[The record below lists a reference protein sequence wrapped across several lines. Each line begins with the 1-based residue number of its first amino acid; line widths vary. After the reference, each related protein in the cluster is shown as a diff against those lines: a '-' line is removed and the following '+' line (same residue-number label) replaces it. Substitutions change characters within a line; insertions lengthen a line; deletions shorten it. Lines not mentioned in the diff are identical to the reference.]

1 MSRVFL
7 TVLNM
12 SAAAGWAA
20 AVIVL
25 LRLALTEAPKRIT
38 VWLWVI
44 PAVRLLCPFAPE
56 SRLSLLPGVGTVSSA
71 GMTADAPQLTTGI
84 STLDRAVNPAAAA
97 LSPGT
102 AAGADP
108 AAGVLPLLAAAWLLG
123 TALMLLYAAVGY
135 LRVKRR
141 VGTAVLQ
148 GGGICR
154 SERVDSPFVLGVFR
168 PRIYLPFAL
177 TGRDAEMA
185 AAHER
190 AHIRRGDCL
199 WKPLGFLLLALHWF
213 NPLLWLGYALFCR
226 DLELACDEAVVCGMT
241 AEERADYAQALLC
254 CSVGRRTAAACP
266 LAFGEVGVKRRV
278 KQVLNVKKP
287 VFWAVIAA
295 IAAGIAAAV
304 CLLTNPA
311 GGAVRAFRAQALVY
325 TDGRYSYVQYADAAP
340 QYLLA
345 DDARLYMCADG
356 AAPVLLGQ
364 LEDIPEKDA
373 ALAALFSGSAV
384 GVWDGDT
391 PDAVMQNNRRARQLC
406 HAADGGEKLYILLE
420 QTDGSVYLGCG
431 YPADEGGA
439 QSASVRWLYKLAA
452 VSPSSVAGADTVE

>member
-12 SAAAGWAA
+12 SAAAGFIV
-20 AVIVL
+20 AVIAL
-25 LRLALTEAPKRIT
+25 LRLALARAPKRIT
-38 VWLWVI
+38 VWLWAI
-44 PAVRLLCPFAPE
+44 AAVRLLCPFAPE
-56 SRLSLLPGVGTVSSA
+56 SRLSLLPRAEAVSPG
-71 GMTADAPQLTTGI
+71 GMAAEVPQLAAGI
-84 STLDRAVNPAAAA
+84 SALDRAASPACAV
-97 LSPGT
+97 SPDT
-102 AAGADP
+102 AGADP
-108 AAGVLPLLAAAWLLG
+108 AAGVLPLLAAVWLLG
-123 TALMLLYAAVGY
+123 AALMLLYAAVGY
-135 LRVKRR
+135 LRIKRR

-185 AAHER
+185 VAHEW

-241 AEERADYAQALLC
+241 AGERADYAQALLC
-254 CSVGRRTAAACP
+254 CSIERRTAAACP
-266 LAFGEVGVKRRV
+266 PAFGGVGVKRRV
-278 KQVLNVKKP
+278 KQVLNYKKP

-304 CLLTNPA
+304 CLLTDPA

-340 QYLLA
+340 RYLLA

-364 LEDIPEKDA
+364 LEDMPEKDA

-391 PDAVMQNNRRARQLC
+391 PDAVMQGNRRARQLC

-420 QTDGSVYLGCG
+420 QTDGSVYLGYG

>member
-7 TVLNM
+7 TVLHM
-12 SAAAGWAA
+12 SAAAGFIV
-20 AVIVL
+20 AVIAL
-25 LRLALTEAPKRIT
+25 LRLALARAPKRIT
-38 VWLWVI
+38 VWLWAI
-44 PAVRLLCPFAPE
+44 AAVRLLCPFAPE
-56 SRLSLLPGVGTVSSA
+56 SRLSLLPRAEAVSPG
-71 GMTADAPQLTTGI
+71 GMAAEVPQLAAGI
-84 STLDRAVNPAAAA
+84 SALDRAVNPAAAV
-97 LSPGT
+97 SPDT
-102 AAGADP
+102 AGAAP
-108 AAGVLPLLAAAWLLG
+108 AAGVLPLLAAVWLLG
-123 TALMLLYAAVGY
+123 AALMLLYAAVVY

-185 AAHER
+185 VAHER

-241 AEERADYAQALLC
+241 AGERADYAQALLC
-254 CSVGRRTAAACP
+254 CSVARRTAAMCP
-266 LAFGEVGVKRRV
+266 PAFGGVGVKQRV
-278 KQVLNVKKP
+278 KQVLNYKKP

-295 IAAGIAAAV
+295 IVAGIAAAV
-304 CLLTNPA
+304 CLLTDPA

-345 DDARLYMCADG
+345 DNARLYMCADG
-356 AAPVLLGQ
+356 AAPVLLGR
-364 LEDIPEKDA
+364 LEDMPEKEA
-373 ALAALFSGSAV
+373 ALTALFSGSAA
-384 GVWDGDT
+384 GTWDGDT
-391 PDAVMQNNRRARQLC
+391 AAAVMQGNRRARQLC

-420 QTDGSVYLGCG
+420 QTDGSVYLGYG